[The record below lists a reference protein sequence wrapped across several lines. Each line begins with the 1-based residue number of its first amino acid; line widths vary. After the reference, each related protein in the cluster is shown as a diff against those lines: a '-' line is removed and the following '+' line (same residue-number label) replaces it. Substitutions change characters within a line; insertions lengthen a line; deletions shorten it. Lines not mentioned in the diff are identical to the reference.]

1 MGLNIQ
7 RVGQVVVL
15 GLSAALYGGC
25 TTPGI
30 VRIAD
35 DTYRVS
41 RADPGHVFADDAAM
55 KAAAVA
61 DADAFARGRG
71 MVAMPVS
78 VVAETLAVGHL
89 KTLDYEFRLVP
100 ASAPVTVAAPSA
112 TPTPTPT
119 PTLPPV
125 AAAAVRPPVPA
136 APVIAA
142 SPPPP
147 APPSPPAVRRDYVEE
162 LIRLDDLRKR
172 GILTEDE
179 FQTLKAKII
188 SER

>member
-1 MGLNIQ
+1 MGLNIR

-15 GLSAALYGGC
+15 GLSAALYAGC

-30 VRIAD
+30 VRIAE

-61 DADAFARGRG
+61 DADAFARSRG
-71 MVAMPVS
+71 MVAMPVN

-100 ASAPVTVAAPSA
+100 ANAPATVAASSA
-112 TPTPTPT
+112 APTSVAAPA
-119 PTLPPV
+119 
-125 AAAAVRPPVPA
+125 AAAAVRMQVPA
-136 APVIAA
+136 APAVVAV
-142 SPPPP
+142 PPLPP
-147 APPSPPAVRRDYVEE
+147 APPPLPAAHHDYVDE

-179 FQTLKAKII
+179 FHALKAKII

>member
-1 MGLNIQ
+1 MAMNI
-7 RVGQVVVL
+7 RRPRILALLCVGT
-15 GLSAALYGGC
+15 ALAGGC

-30 VRIAD
+30 VRVSG

-41 RADPGHVFADDAAM
+41 RADPGHVYADEAAM

-71 MVAMPVS
+71 MVAMPISFVS
-78 VVAETLAVGHL
+78 DTLAVGHL
-89 KTLDYEFRLVP
+89 TTLDYEFRLVP
-100 ASAPVTVAAPSA
+100 VGTAAGAAA
-112 TPTPTPT
+112 TPAP
-119 PTLPPV
+119 
-125 AAAAVRPPVPA
+125 APVPA
-136 APVIAA
+136 PV
-142 SPPPP
+142 P
-147 APPSPPAVRRDYVEE
+147 APMPTPAATRAAPMPVATSSAALPTSTPMAAPHRDYVDE

-188 SER
+188 ADR